1 MNKLRCMPIF
11 LILQQ
16 MAHIITAELQT
27 VNDTVLPPAAIS
39 AE

>member
-1 MNKLRCMPIF
+1 MNKLRYMPTF

-16 MAHIITAELQT
+16 MAHIITAELQMF
-27 VNDTVLPPAAIS
+27 NDTVLAPAAIS